1 MENLDFKTKILEDKK
16 NIKENFVFKDL
27 LTILD
32 SHTPNTYN
40 ITVNVVQ
47 DNYKKNNDLAK
58 LLLVFNNDFDDNQ
71 VVKVVDI
78 KIGGFLE
85 NAKKENNPEN
95 V

>member
-1 MENLDFKTKILEDKK
+1 MENLDFKTKILGDKK

-27 LTILD
+27 STTLD

-78 KIGGFLE
+78 KIEGFLE